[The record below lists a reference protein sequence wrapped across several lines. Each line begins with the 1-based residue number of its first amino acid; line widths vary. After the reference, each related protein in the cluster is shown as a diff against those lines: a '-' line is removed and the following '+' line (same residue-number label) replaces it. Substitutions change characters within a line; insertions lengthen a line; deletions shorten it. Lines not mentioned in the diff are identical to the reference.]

1 MVANAAFFR
10 NGYVTR
16 KTYSLPARL
25 GLVKLGLHNPH
36 FATFGRASVLKS
48 ERFNVGLRG
57 SDIEYFLK
65 IFSKR
70 PRVTTLNEVATLQE
84 QLSAILDHMRTIN
97 ELDTSRIPPT
107 AQVIPLRN
115 VMREDEPRPS
125 LPVEAVL
132 ANAPDREGDFFRVPP
147 VLE

>member
-1 MVANAAFFR
+1 MSISRADVEHVA
-10 NGYVTR
+10 Y
-16 KTYSLPARL
+16 LARL
-25 GLVKLGLHNPH
+25 GL
-36 FATFGRASVLKS
+36 S
-48 ERFNVGLRG
+48 EA
-57 SDIEYFLK
+57 
-65 IFSKR
+65 
-70 PRVTTLNEVATLQE
+70 EVATLQE